1 MQRPPKSC
9 EDKKEN
15 RGADPHATHTGASYS
30 GLPPRQACPVTRGT
44 GDERIPRG
52 TGRKFICP
60 WNGCKKW
67 NSERNFIL
75 PR

>member
-44 GDERIPRG
+44 G
-52 TGRKFICP
+52 RKFMCL
-60 WNGCKKW
+60 WNGCKKC